1 MSQKPPA
8 RAAKPKDAAPAPAR
22 SATTKTQAVKG
33 NVQTGAVRSE
43 SDVERSGGRSVA
55 RTCAILRL
63 IGQGDDEGVSLLD
76 VGAATDLPKS
86 SAHRYLQVLEAE
98 GFVERDPRS
107 SRYRLGI
114 GLMALQTGFIDR
126 LIQRTRPFL
135 AKVRDRYDETVN
147 LGMLVGHQIVY
158 LDILES
164 ARTMR
169 LAARK
174 GDTELI
180 HATALGKAIAA
191 TLPDQEV
198 VSLLRRTGMPKLTD
212 RTMTTPEEFLHE
224 LERVRACGYAID
236 DCENEPEGRCVA
248 VFVPGLRTPTAV
260 SLSGVA
266 SRFPIERTQEVAD
279 SLRVAAMEI
288 SGENISPMKPLER
301 RRA

>member
-1 MSQKPPA
+1 MNTKITADAAKRGDELKA
-8 RAAKPKDAAPAPAR
+8 RAVRALPNAAAADTSR
-22 SATTKTQAVKG
+22 SPRGRT
-33 NVQTGAVRSE
+33 E
-43 SDVERSGGRSVA
+43 SDPERSGGRSVA

-63 IGQGDDEGVSLLD
+63 VGQGEDEGVSLLD
-76 VGAATDLPKS
+76 VAAATELPKS

-98 GFVERDPRS
+98 GFVERDARS

-114 GLMALQTGFIDR
+114 GLMALQTGFVDR

-169 LAARK
+169 LAARR
-174 GDTELI
+174 GDTESI

-191 TLPDQEV
+191 HRSDQEV
-198 VSLLRRTGMPKLTD
+198 LALLRRGGMPRLTG
-212 RTMTTPEEFLHE
+212 RTITEPEEFLRE
-224 LERVRACGYAID
+224 LERVRASGYAVD
-236 DCENEPEGRCVA
+236 DRENEPEGRCVA
-248 VFVPGLRTPTAV
+248 VFVPGLSTPTAI

-266 SRFPIERTQEVAD
+266 SRFPMEKAQEVAD

-288 SGENISPMKPLER
+288 SGENIAPIKPLAPTE
-301 RRA
+301 A